1 MQHAQQPTYHF
12 PTQHQPQ
19 PQPQQQQQQQFV
31 RTHHFS
37 HVTSASGSH
46 TEPKKIARVQPQ
58 MQSQPRSTSSGM
70 PRATASATSS
80 SSRPMASTSG
90 GSAMQQQGKD
100 TKKIRLNHMLIHG
113 GELHITY
120 SFTLSTP
127 HCSYTYWGQRPYCL
141 LYLLHLGSSEMDC
154 LCANLLILTTVI

>member
-12 PTQHQPQ
+12 PTQQQHQP
-19 PQPQQQQQQQFV
+19 QQQQQFV

-58 MQSQPRSTSSGM
+58 MQSQQTPRSTSSGM

-90 GSAMQQQGKD
+90 GSAMQHQGKD
-100 TKKIRLNHMLIHG
+100 TKNIRLSHMLIHG
-113 GELHITY
+113 LLKHEGE
-120 SFTLSTP
+120 
-127 HCSYTYWGQRPYCL
+127 G
-141 LYLLHLGSSEMDC
+141 
-154 LCANLLILTTVI
+154 

>member
-12 PTQHQPQ
+12 PTQQQQ
-19 PQPQQQQQQQFV
+19 PQPQQQQQFI

-58 MQSQPRSTSSGM
+58 MQSQQTPRSTSSGM

-90 GSAMQQQGKD
+90 GNAMQQGEDNKD
-100 TKKIRLNHMLIHG
+100 KVK
-113 GELHITY
+113 
-120 SFTLSTP
+120 
-127 HCSYTYWGQRPYCL
+127 PYIEIF
-141 LYLLHLGSSEMDC
+141 HRVNG
-154 LCANLLILTTVI
+154 IL

>member
-12 PTQHQPQ
+12 PTQQPQ
-19 PQPQQQQQQQFV
+19 PQQQQQFV

-58 MQSQPRSTSSGM
+58 MQSQQTPRSTSSGM

-90 GSAMQQQGKD
+90 GIAMQQPGKD
-100 TKKIRLNHMLIHG
+100 TKKIRLK
-113 GELHITY
+113 HI
-120 SFTLSTP
+120 
-127 HCSYTYWGQRPYCL
+127 
-141 LYLLHLGSSEMDC
+141 LHLRTIDTRR
-154 LCANLLILTTVI
+154 LNPK

>member
-1 MQHAQQPTYHF
+1 MQQAQQPTYHF

-19 PQPQQQQQQQFV
+19 PQQQQQFV

-58 MQSQPRSTSSGM
+58 MQSQQTPRSTSGM

-90 GSAMQQQGKD
+90 GSAMQQGKD
-100 TKKIRLNHMLIHG
+100 TNDKVKPYVN
-113 GELHITY
+113 TY
-120 SFTLSTP
+120 FTVSTEFDENF
-127 HCSYTYWGQRPYCL
+127 L
-141 LYLLHLGSSEMDC
+141 K
-154 LCANLLILTTVI
+154 

>member
-1 MQHAQQPTYHF
+1 MQQAQQPTYHF

-19 PQPQQQQQQQFV
+19 PQQQQQFV

-58 MQSQPRSTSSGM
+58 MQSQQTPRSTSGM

-90 GSAMQQQGKD
+90 GSAMQQGKD
-100 TKKIRLNHMLIHG
+100 TNDKVKPYVN
-113 GELHITY
+113 TY
-120 SFTLSTP
+120 FT
-127 HCSYTYWGQRPYCL
+127 
-141 LYLLHLGSSEMDC
+141 
-154 LCANLLILTTVI
+154 V